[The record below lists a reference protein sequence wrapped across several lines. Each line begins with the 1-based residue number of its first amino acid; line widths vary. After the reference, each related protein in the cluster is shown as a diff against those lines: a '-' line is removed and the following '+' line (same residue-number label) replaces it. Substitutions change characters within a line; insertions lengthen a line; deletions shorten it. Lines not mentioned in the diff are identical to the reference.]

1 MQIDKAIDR
10 QKDQTPSEEQARRR
24 GFGRVTVMNAA
35 RSLRQVVC
43 GSVRDMLYYRA
54 NCPFAHKMK
63 KRIEIAKALETWFA
77 AVKRPMPWRKN
88 PTPYVCWLSEI
99 MMQQT
104 TYASVLPYYERFL
117 AKFPTVETLAAADE
131 SDVLKAW
138 EGLGYYARAR
148 NLLKAAKAF
157 AASGRAVWPDSAAAW
172 AKAPG
177 VGPYTAAALAS
188 VLLGER
194 VPVVDGNVARVFARV
209 WELADDFRKLPARQK
224 LAARLQSEIDRAAVP
239 GDFNQAMMELGALVC
254 TPTSPACADCP
265 LAAVCGASR
274 HGTQATFPVKAAKKE
289 LPVRRT
295 TAILVT
301 DAEGRVLL
309 VQNRAGGLLKGL
321 WELPI
326 VEPAGDLTQV
336 FSHFRLEQRT
346 LKALRSDA
354 EFRNP
359 REVPLTTA
367 TRKTLRQ
374 EGLLNR

>member
-1 MQIDKAIDR
+1 
-10 QKDQTPSEEQARRR
+10 
-24 GFGRVTVMNAA
+24 
-35 RSLRQVVC
+35 
-43 GSVRDMLYYRA
+43 
-54 NCPFAHKMK
+54 
-63 KRIEIAKALETWFA
+63 
-77 AVKRPMPWRKN
+77 MPWRKM

-104 TYASVLPYYERFL
+104 TYASALPYYERFL
-117 AKFPTVETLAAADE
+117 AKFPTVEALAAADE

-172 AKAPG
+172 AKVPG

-209 WELADDFRKLPARQK
+209 WELADDFKKMPARQK
-224 LAARLQSEIDRAAVP
+224 LAARLQPEIDRASVP
-239 GDFNQAMMELGALVC
+239 GNFNQAMMELGALVC
-254 TPTSPACADCP
+254 TPTNPSCAGCP
-265 LAAVCGASR
+265 LAAACGAAR
-274 HGTQATFPVKAAKKE
+274 HGTQAAFPVKAVRKE

-295 TAILVT
+295 TAVVVT
-301 DAEGRVLL
+301 DAAGRVLL

-321 WELPI
+321 WELPV
-326 VEPAGDLTQV
+326 VESAGDLVQA

-346 LKALRSDA
+346 LKTIRADA
-354 EFRNP
+354 EFRDP

-367 TRKTLRQ
+367 TRKALAQ
-374 EGLLNR
+374 ADMI